1 LKKLNP
7 KPNPNHNWKAKVVF
21 EEASRFNLKADNLK
35 DKKSQKDH
43 ALGCT
48 KGHDHEKDLDHDKDL
63 EIKGIQ
69 LAEEVTAMEAESY
82 HLRLELE
89 GMPPGEEKTRRMEEL
104 KKMEA
109 LLSSKKIEAESCLP
123 QIGIDDGI
131 NP

>member
-48 KGHDHEKDLDHDKDL
+48 NDHDDEKDL

-89 GMPPGEEKTRRMEEL
+89 GMPPGEEKTRRIEEL